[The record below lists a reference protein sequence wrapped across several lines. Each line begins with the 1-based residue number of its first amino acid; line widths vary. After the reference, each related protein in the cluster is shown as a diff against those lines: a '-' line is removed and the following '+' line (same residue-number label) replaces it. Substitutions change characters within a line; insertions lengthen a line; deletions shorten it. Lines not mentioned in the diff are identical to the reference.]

1 MELNILCWNV
11 HRVGNTRC
19 QRNIKELKRI
29 HKVDIVIVLETKV
42 EGTRAVEIIRDM
54 GFSNHFLAEAAGR
67 SGGIWLLWDDNRF
80 TLTVLASTPQLVHLL
95 VEVYGKEPWV
105 LSAVYASPSPNIR
118 QQLWSQLKGFAESNS
133 LPWMLIGDLNEIT
146 CRSERRGGANSWSQT
161 SFPLHENLH
170 VCGLIDLE
178 FKGPLFTWFRR
189 DSRFGILQQRLDRGI
204 ANIRWRHLF
213 PEASLLHLPRTH
225 SDHCPVLLL
234 SGGVASVARNRPF
247 RLEAM
252 WFEEESFRD
261 LVENSITCSHLA
273 TPQLLNYLRETF
285 IEWNRTREGN
295 LFQRKA
301 RVLGRLKGV
310 ERELTSYPSETSWR
324 LHRDL
329 SDEYN
334 SILNMEAI
342 FWQQKSRLHWLL
354 EGDKCTAFFH
364 TTTKVRWKRNKIE
377 GLKLDNGEWCFVES
391 RLRAAMANL
400 RQAGF
405 MQEALEKFCTAS
417 GQRVNVGKSVIFAS
431 TGTPLSVKSDIIN
444 KTGFQLSANLGRY
457 LGVPLIHSRVNKDTY
472 FSVVERVQSRL
483 AGWKSK
489 LLSRTG
495 RETLIHSTLAATPV
509 YTMQSAWLPSSTCV
523 KLDQLSRRFLWG
535 GDANHTRISLV
546 NWEQVCRRRRD
557 GGLGVRQ
564 ARLINISLLGKLA
577 WQLITGR
584 QSLWTSI
591 FIAKYGD
598 LRTTT
603 PRKSDSPH
611 WKGIRK
617 AYDRL
622 KAWFSWR
629 IDTGSEVCIYD
640 DRWVGDCCIRDLIEY
655 SLPEAAA
662 ALRVD
667 SLISGSQW
675 SVSNCPFNIPAACKA
690 LIENIPLASFSHGV
704 DRIIWCPSARGCGV
718 EGETL
723 LHVLRDCNQVRHI
736 WDDIVPVEINN
747 FFNLSLKDWFWE
759 NINVK
764 GGIRILQLVMSSN
777 TCCHPLGALISDIHS
792 LMEMMQNCK
801 IRHIRR
807 EANFVADYIAKSAHD
822 LGDGEKWLS
831 NPPQGVLHLLEADRK
846 GRKYR
851 RGSNPGVELTS
862 REIGDRN
869 IARAASSD

>member
-1 MELNILCWNV
+1 ME
-11 HRVGNTRC
+11 R
-19 QRNIKELKRI
+19 
-29 HKVDIVIVLETKV
+29 
-42 EGTRAVEIIRDM
+42 
-54 GFSNHFLAEAAGR
+54 
-67 SGGIWLLWDDNRF
+67 
-80 TLTVLASTPQLVHLL
+80 
-95 VEVYGKEPWV
+95 
-105 LSAVYASPSPNIR
+105 LSAVILTQVEGNNWCP
-118 QQLWSQLKGFAESNS
+118 LK
-133 LPWMLIGDLNEIT
+133 I
-146 CRSERRGGANSWSQT
+146 CRSGP
-161 SFPLHENLH
+161 PL
-170 VCGLIDLE
+170 
-178 FKGPLFTWFRR
+178 
-189 DSRFGILQQRLDRGI
+189 S
-204 ANIRWRHLF
+204 HLF
-213 PEASLLHLPRTH
+213 FADDLL
-225 SDHCPVLLL
+225 
-234 SGGVASVARNRPF
+234 
-247 RLEAM
+247 
-252 WFEEESFRD
+252 
-261 LVENSITCSHLA
+261 
-273 TPQLLNYLRETF
+273 
-285 IEWNRTREGN
+285 
-295 LFQRKA
+295 
-301 RVLGRLKGV
+301 
-310 ERELTSYPSETSWR
+310 
-324 LHRDL
+324 
-329 SDEYN
+329 
-334 SILNMEAI
+334 I
-342 FWQQKSRLHWLL
+342 FGK
-354 EGDKCTAFFH
+354 
-364 TTTKVRWKRNKIE
+364 
-377 GLKLDNGEWCFVES
+377 
-391 RLRAAMANL
+391 ANL

-704 DRIIWCPSARGCGV
+704 DRIIWCPSARGMYSPKSAYWCLFNSENNVQSREDEWSWIWKLRSPRRINFMVWLAVRDCLPTRNFLARRHIPLAYVCPGCGV

-764 GGIRILQLVMSSN
+764 GGIRIREVWWSDWFLALVWN
-777 TCCHPLGALISDIHS
+777 IW
-792 LMEMMQNCK
+792 
-801 IRHIRR
+801 
-807 EANFVADYIAKSAHD
+807 
-822 LGDGEKWLS
+822 KW
-831 NPPQGVLHLLEADRK
+831 
-846 GRKYR
+846 
-851 RGSNPGVELTS
+851 
-862 REIGDRN
+862 RN
-869 IARAASSD
+869 